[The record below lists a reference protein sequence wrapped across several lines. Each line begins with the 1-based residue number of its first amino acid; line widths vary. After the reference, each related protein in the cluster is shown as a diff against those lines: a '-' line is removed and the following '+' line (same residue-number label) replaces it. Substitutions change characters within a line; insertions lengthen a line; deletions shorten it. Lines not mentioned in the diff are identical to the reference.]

1 MKKLLAAAIGI
12 LVVVSVGAL
21 AYQMGW
27 LAPIGLGSPAQP
39 VTTPG
44 TAPTAG
50 AAVEP
55 GAAPAAPPGPTS
67 PASPAQQE
75 PAGGGAPG
83 APGAPEPPGGGAPAA
98 GQRRAEALNTMPR
111 PAPPTFDGNVAALDW
126 GGFMER
132 PNHEAAFDLFDG
144 DQNTVWRL
152 NAGEQAIVISFYEH
166 EPVVIDRVVIVS
178 GPGRTPTSR
187 PVEISTSMAGPKD
200 TDFVAAPTTGTAS
213 TGGESA
219 IAMASPEARFVRVR
233 FPKVDSNQGDM
244 VVSEIRVIEGQR
256 AGYIPLITRHQ
267 ELTWMPPPAG
277 PDAIPPAPG
286 TAAAT
291 GAGAATGCAPL
302 TDSAAKPGRSESRK
316 VLAVGDI
323 RDFPAASYRPDP
335 RPGGNRDL
343 DIYSRLTFTKTHT
356 RRARPWMLSAKY
368 GYDTVAL
375 EQVCEKDKRSTMSPV
390 FKRALLDWVAAG
402 HKLILHD
409 ADKCAPGPGYDW
421 LPYRLKTNNPGAKA
435 AEGTALTFVED
446 NWMAHG
452 QPGKPGFVDVTAWV
466 EGKKPYRNELG
477 DSNTIVAWD
486 PRWCGHMAVANIN
499 NVFGFVEAYAHYGRG
514 LIIYNGFD
522 IDLYGTFGY
531 DELVAR
537 ELAQGIDPDNL
548 PCSARLGSFIVKTD
562 GRLANQR
569 MATGQA
575 FTYPLTL
582 LPNQGYKG
590 RVTLSLAT
598 NPPVAGVQAKFEPA
612 TVDVSATASSTLT
625 VTIPPGAPEAMA
637 LTVKGSDAAGTEGW
651 LCLFLSP
658 PTSGTLS
665 IESTLAPP
673 AKAQKNLEIILD
685 GSGSMKTAMGQKSR
699 WQTALDVL
707 DQVVSELPDTFNV
720 GLRIYGHREPSTSK
734 KTCTDT
740 QLVVPVRRLN
750 RAAITA
756 AATRAAPRGE
766 TPLVY
771 SVLQA
776 PGDLKAIG
784 GGTVILITDGEE
796 SCGGDAAKAA
806 EELKAS
812 GVDVRLNI
820 VGFALGGKTVQKTLT
835 SFAESTG
842 GRFYTA
848 QSGATLAQAL
858 IVATI
863 DKLPFKVYDAA
874 GKEVAGGE
882 AGGPGIDLPAGEYKV
897 VVKAGTQQLVAER
910 VKVTLGRD
918 IRLRVT
924 LKENQVVI
932 E

>member
-1 MKKLLAAAIGI
+1 VKKLLAAAIGI

-21 AYQMGW
+21 AYRMGW
-27 LAPIGLGSPAQP
+27 LASIGLGSPAQP
-39 VTTPG
+39 AAG
-44 TAPTAG
+44 SAPIAG
-50 AAVEP
+50 AAVP
-55 GAAPAAPPGPTS
+55 PVAAPAASSSSTS
-67 PASPAQQE
+67 QAAAQQE

-83 APGAPEPPGGGAPAA
+83 AP
-98 GQRRAEALNTMPR
+98 EALNSMPR

-126 GGFMER
+126 GGLTER
-132 PNHEAAFDLFDG
+132 GANADAAFDLFDG
-144 DQNTVWRL
+144 DQDTGWRV
-152 NAGEQAIVISFYEH
+152 NYGEQYVVISFHEH
-166 EPVVIDRVVIVS
+166 EPVLIDRVVIVS
-178 GPGRTPTSR
+178 GPAKTPTSR
-187 PVEISTSMAGPKD
+187 PVEITTSMAGPKD
-200 TDFVAAPTTGTAS
+200 ADFTAAATTSSVS
-213 TGGESA
+213 TGGEAA
-219 IAMASPEARFVRVR
+219 IAMASTEARFVRVR
-233 FPKVDSNQGDM
+233 FPKTDSTQGDM
-244 VVSEIRVIEGQR
+244 VISEVRVIEGQR
-256 AGYIPLITRHQ
+256 AGYVPIITRHQ
-267 ELTWMPPPAG
+267 ELTWMPPAAG
-277 PDAIPPAPG
+277 PDAIPAAPG
-286 TAAAT
+286 TAIAT
-291 GAGAATGCAPL
+291 GAGPATGCAPL
-302 TDSAAKPGRSESRK
+302 ADAALKPGRTESRK
-316 VLAVGDI
+316 VLAIGDI
-323 RDFPAASYRPDP
+323 RDYIAMSSRPDP
-335 RPGGNRDL
+335 RPGGNKDL
-343 DIYSRLTFTKTHT
+343 DIYSRLSFIKTHT
-356 RRARPWMLSAKY
+356 RRARPWMLSEKY

-375 EQVCEKDKRSTMSPV
+375 EQVCERDRHRSMSPV

-402 HKLILHD
+402 HKLIIHD
-409 ADKCAPGPGYDW
+409 ADKCAPGPAYDW
-421 LPYRLKTNNPGAKA
+421 LPYRLKTDNPGAKA
-435 AEGTALTFVED
+435 ARGTGLMFVED

-452 QPGKPGFVDVTAWV
+452 QPGKPGFIDVKAWV
-466 EGKKPYRNELG
+466 DGEKPYRNELG
-477 DSNTIVAWD
+477 DSNTIAAWD

-499 NVFGFVEAYAHYGRG
+499 HVFGFVEAYAHYGRG
-514 LIIYNGFD
+514 LVIYNGFD
-522 IDLYGTFGY
+522 IDLHGTFGY
-531 DELVAR
+531 DELIAR

-569 MATGQA
+569 MVAGQTL
-575 FTYPLTL
+575 TYPLTL

-590 RVTLSLAT
+590 RVTLSLTT
-598 NPPVAGVQAKFEPA
+598 NPPVAGVEATFDPA
-612 TVDVSATASSTLT
+612 TVEVSAIASSTLT

-637 LTVKGSDAAGTEGW
+637 LTVKGADAAGTEGW

-673 AKAQKNLEIILD
+673 VKSQKNLEIILD
-685 GSGSMKTAMGQKSR
+685 GSGSMKTAMGKKSR

-720 GLRIYGHREPSTSK
+720 GLRIYGHREASTSP
-734 KTCTDT
+734 KTCTDS

-750 RAAITA
+750 RTAIA
-756 AATRAAPRGE
+756 AAAKRAAPRGE

-796 SCGGDAAKAA
+796 SCKGDPVRAAD
-806 EELKAS
+806 ELKAS

-897 VVKAGTQQLVAER
+897 VVKAGTLELVAER

-918 IRLRVT
+918 TKLRVT

-932 E
+932 G